1 MENITIKTFLAI
13 TLVNAYTIT
22 NTSDQKS
29 SAEELVK
36 LTQQFYTDT
45 VENPESSVLE
55 KALAKHA
62 LEDAQ
67 FEEQMTHVLQY
78 KKNLTPEQ
86 RYYQAIDELEES
98 FRKKVDYSKSMQSEY
113 FKNST
118 RNIYRTQAST
128 LMYII
133 NFEIPDIYESIVLLH
148 EQFINKQDALLA
160 VYSEA
165 YKSSEWNESHQSIKT
180 AGKIATEV
188 RNNAYNR
195 AKAIDDIKKSS
206 YPNLEDFSHALA
218 RERIQNFVKKP
229 FETP

>member
-67 FEEQMTHVLQY
+67 FEE
-78 KKNLTPEQ
+78 
-86 RYYQAIDELEES
+86 
-98 FRKKVDYSKSMQSEY
+98 
-113 FKNST
+113 
-118 RNIYRTQAST
+118 
-128 LMYII
+128 
-133 NFEIPDIYESIVLLH
+133 
-148 EQFINKQDALLA
+148 
-160 VYSEA
+160 
-165 YKSSEWNESHQSIKT
+165 
-180 AGKIATEV
+180 
-188 RNNAYNR
+188 
-195 AKAIDDIKKSS
+195 
-206 YPNLEDFSHALA
+206 
-218 RERIQNFVKKP
+218 VK
-229 FETP
+229 